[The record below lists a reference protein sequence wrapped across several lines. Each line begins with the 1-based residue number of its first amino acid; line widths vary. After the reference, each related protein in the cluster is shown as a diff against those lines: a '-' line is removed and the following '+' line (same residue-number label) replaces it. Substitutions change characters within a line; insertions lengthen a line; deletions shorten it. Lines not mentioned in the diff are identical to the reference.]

1 MGIIFEIVEEALFLP
16 LYFFIANELN
26 NEENMNNKV
35 RTGLIFIFFIYFI
48 FSAILIIFAKPLLT
62 LMAQNKELID
72 ESVTYIRLESI
83 AIIFSIL
90 YKFIIVVLVSMQK
103 EKAMYI
109 FLFIQITL
117 IILLDTLFISTLNIS
132 LNLGVN
138 GIAITNIIVNS
149 FLFLISLFYLNKT
162 MRLKILEKQKLDF
175 SWIKSLI
182 KIGSISGLESFVR
195 NLFFIVMIVRMVN
208 VVGEQD
214 TFWVANKFIW
224 GFLLLPILSL
234 GELIKR
240 DCGENKNNISKNTI
254 GYFFITAVIILL
266 WVLAIP
272 LYKPFMKHILSIP
285 NYEDVYFIVFISIWF
300 YVLFAFNNILDSIFY
315 GRGKTSYM
323 LFQSL
328 TINILFYGSMFI
340 LYRMGIY
347 KPTLFSI
354 SLMFGTGIALDSILT
369 FFIFAWMIK
378 KENIKL

>member
-26 NEENMNNKV
+26 NEENMSNKV
-35 RTGLIFIFFIYFI
+35 HTGLIFIFFIYFI

-162 MRLKILEKQKLDF
+162 MRLKILDKQKLDF

-300 YVLFAFNNILDSIFY
+300 YILFAFNNILDSIIY

>member
-26 NEENMNNKV
+26 NEENMSNKV

-117 IILLDTLFISTLNIS
+117 IILLDTLLISTLNIS
-132 LNLGVN
+132 LNLGIN

>member
-26 NEENMNNKV
+26 NEENMSNKV